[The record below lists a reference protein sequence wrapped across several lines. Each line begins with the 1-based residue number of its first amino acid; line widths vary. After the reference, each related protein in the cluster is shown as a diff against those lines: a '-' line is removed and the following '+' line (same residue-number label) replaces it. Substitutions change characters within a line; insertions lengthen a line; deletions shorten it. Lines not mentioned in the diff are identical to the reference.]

1 MFGGG
6 FWIAGWAMK
15 CGMNSGRSGVDWG
28 VECKRVEAGRR
39 LVAGEKGF
47 GICRGRRRGNAR
59 LSLVLSQARSGKV
72 VQEKEKG
79 LVFNRGRAL
88 EWRI

>member
-15 CGMNSGRSGVDWG
+15 CGMGFGRLGVDWG
-28 VECKRVEAGRR
+28 VKCKRVEAGRR
-39 LVAGEKGF
+39 LVAGRSSEFAEEEG
-47 GICRGRRRGNAR
+47 GGMLG
-59 LSLVLSQARSGKV
+59 SLVLSSTLWK
-72 VQEKEKG
+72 KG
-79 LVFNRGRAL
+79 VEGEGEGIGFNWGRAL